1 MFLYS
6 QGHWTE
12 MKMKIYLEMLKV
24 PKRENF
30 ELASFTLSYTIWVG
44 D

>member
-12 MKMKIYLEMLKV
+12 MKMKIYLEMFKM
-24 PKRENF
+24 PKREN
-30 ELASFTLSYTIWVG
+30 LSSPFLH
-44 D
+44 